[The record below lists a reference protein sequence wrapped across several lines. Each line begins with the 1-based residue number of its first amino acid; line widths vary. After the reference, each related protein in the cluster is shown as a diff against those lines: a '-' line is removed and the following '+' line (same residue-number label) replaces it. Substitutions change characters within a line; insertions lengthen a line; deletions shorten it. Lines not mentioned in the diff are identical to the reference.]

1 MISSLDAHLHLHATM
16 RACSYQAGWRS
27 LLLRAYEDP
36 PDVEPFTT
44 PATADHLIVLVT
56 EGACNVEGLYRGRWQ
71 KAVYGAGS
79 IGMTAPGEQVTLQW
93 HGTTRHST
101 LQVHIPAETIRSC
114 TQELVGV
121 SSYVP
126 RMPNALAYDDPLLRH
141 AILGLAAALEQGAP
155 DVYAESAAHHLTM
168 HLLVRHAD
176 CRPQKSLSRDEIRMR
191 RVHDYIRAHL
201 GHDMS
206 LQDLA
211 NAACLSRFHLIRM
224 FKHTYGETPY
234 QHLTRLRIEE
244 ACRRLKASQDL
255 IANIAMDC
263 GFTNQTHF
271 AATFR
276 RHVGV
281 SPSIYR
287 QRVVR

>member
-1 MISSLDAHLHLHATM
+1 MISSLDAHLYLRATM
-16 RACSYQAGWRS
+16 RACSHKAGWRS

-56 EGACNVEGLYRGRWQ
+56 EGACNVEGLYRGKWQ
-71 KAVYGAGS
+71 KAVYGAGT

-93 HGTTRHST
+93 RGTTRHST
-101 LQVHIPAETIRSC
+101 LQLHIPAETIRSC
-114 TQELVGV
+114 AQELVGV
-121 SSYVP
+121 SSYAP
-126 RMPNALAYDDPLLRH
+126 QMPNALAYDDPLLRH
-141 AILGLAAALEQGAP
+141 VILGLAAGMEQGAP

-176 CRPQKSLSRDEIRMR
+176 CRPQKSPSRDAIRMR
-191 RVHDYIRAHL
+191 RVHDYIRARL
-201 GHDMS
+201 GHDIS

-211 NAACLSRFHLIRM
+211 NAACFSRFHLIRM
-224 FKHTYGETPY
+224 FKHAYGETPY

-255 IANIAMDC
+255 ISNIALDC
-263 GFTNQTHF
+263 GFGNQTHF
-271 AATFR
+271 AAAFR

-287 QRVVR
+287 LRASR